1 VVNIAKQVHDH
12 DTAGVDK
19 SVGTIAGGE
28 AKAPRKSAA
37 MTLSHRLD
45 SSILSMN
52 LGLPDPESSYK
63 KRNLPIAKT
72 TSLGSVRIMPIAESH
87 PLHARRTHPSTV
99 VRVSGVVSGSC
110 LGDQPRHRE
119 LLSFVPI

>member
-1 VVNIAKQVHDH
+1 MGTV
-12 DTAGVDK
+12 AGC
-19 SVGTIAGGE
+19 E
-28 AKAPRKSAA
+28 AKAPRKNAT

-45 SSILSMN
+45 SSILSVD

-72 TSLGSVRIMPIAESH
+72 TSVGSVRIMPIAESH
-87 PLHARRTHPSTV
+87 PLHTRRTHPSTV

-119 LLSFVPI
+119 LLSFVPIYNHGGPYLGPAAQAP

>member
-12 DTAGVDK
+12 DTAGVDL
-19 SVGTIAGGE
+19 SVDTVAGCE
-28 AKAPRKSAA
+28 AKAPRKNAA

-45 SSILSMN
+45 SSILSMD

-63 KRNLPIAKT
+63 RNLPMAKT